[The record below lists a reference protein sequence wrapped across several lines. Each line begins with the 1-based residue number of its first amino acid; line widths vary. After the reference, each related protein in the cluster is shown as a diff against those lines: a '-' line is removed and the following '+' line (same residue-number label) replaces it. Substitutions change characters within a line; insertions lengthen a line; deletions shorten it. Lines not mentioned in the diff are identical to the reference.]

1 MQRNIVFRF
10 VVATSVLLVLM
21 ASLSTAMAAGFPPPP
36 SPQSCQP
43 IKAQPVLQGDVAL
56 LNLPPGFQGEVL
68 LTGDIGAPDSGCGMI
83 EGGTEPYQ
91 GMSSDL
97 PQPTGCPVI
106 RRWVTIIYPCGSCG
120 PGRWWVGSCWQVA
133 DPCTGYEGPIQ
144 CDWGC
149 LRCQ

>member
-83 EGGTEPYQ
+83 EVGTERIR
-91 GMSSDL
+91 
-97 PQPTGCPVI
+97 GCPATSPSPRAV
-106 RRWVTIIYPCGSCG
+106 RSSAAG
-120 PGRWWVGSCWQVA
+120 
-133 DPCTGYEGPIQ
+133 
-144 CDWGC
+144 
-149 LRCQ
+149 